1 MTRARVMLVLAA
13 VGCNSAFGLESTAI
27 LDAADPALVDAAAPD
42 RDRDGVHDDEDPCI
56 ASIADRL
63 VDWDGDAFV
72 NEIDDCPFDTGGTS
86 DPDADGD
93 GVGDLCDPLLNAGG
107 DRKRCVMAFQN
118 PTITRELLVPRSG
131 DTAIWDLV
139 RRTSIRGM
147 GTGTLVAAETFEAPI
162 ATSYDLPLQ
171 IAMPAGSG
179 AFTFWLSTSETAASG
194 DVGCEVRGDAS
205 SVTVAVRGTSTEAP
219 IAGRGVHHLTRIQA
233 AMLHG
238 VTGRDNVR
246 CIFQF
251 ATTTSAGLDA
261 EVSIAPRAR
270 IGVGIEALSAY
281 VFGLTILERDDAPA
295 L

>member
-1 MTRARVMLVLAA
+1 MLVA
-13 VGCNSAFGLESTAI
+13 GCNAAFGLERTGI
-27 LDAADPALVDAAAPD
+27 VDAPDPLLIDASPPD
-42 RDRDGVHDDEDPCI
+42 RDRDGIFDHEDSCI
-56 ASIADRL
+56 ASVADRL
-63 VDWDGDAFV
+63 TDWDGDGLV
-72 NEIDDCPFDTGGTS
+72 NESDGCPFDTDGS
-86 DPDADGD
+86 AEPDDDGD
-93 GVGDLCDPLLNAGG
+93 GIWNLCDPLPVAGG
-107 DRKRCVMAFQN
+107 DRMRCVMAFQN